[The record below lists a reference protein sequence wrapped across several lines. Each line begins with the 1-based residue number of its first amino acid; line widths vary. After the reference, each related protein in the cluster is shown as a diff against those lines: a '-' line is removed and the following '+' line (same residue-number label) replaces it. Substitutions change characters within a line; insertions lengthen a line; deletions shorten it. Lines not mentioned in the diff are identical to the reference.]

1 MALGGRTVTAPDGS
15 TWHVGRQWMPWKPR
29 HRGPDV
35 DAGDMGGGIG
45 DLGGDDIVG
54 LVIGLLVLVAI
65 VFLLFTVVI
74 PLVALAVEII
84 LLVIMLLWGIG
95 TRVFRRPFQCFFF
108 KKKKKICLQA
118 KGFSRAGRVRDEVAE
133 AIARGEDDAPPRRGA
148 ARLDFPPPARVVE
161 LVRHDGL
168 KSR

>member
-35 DAGDMGGGIG
+35 DAGDMGGIG

-54 LVIGLLVLVAI
+54 IVIGLLVVVAI

-95 TRVFRRPFQCFFF
+95 TRVLLRRPWTVRARE
-108 KKKKKICLQA
+108 KDGTRELVYKA
-118 KGFSRAGRVRDEVAE
+118 KGFARAGRVRDEVAG
-133 AIARGEDDAPPRRGA
+133 ALARGEAAPR
-148 ARLDFPPPARVVE
+148 PAE
-161 LVRHDGL
+161 ALPA
-168 KSR
+168 

>member
-95 TRVFRRPFQCFFF
+95 MRVLLRRPWTVRAREQDGARELVY
-108 KKKKKICLQA
+108 KA
-118 KGFSRAGRVRDEVAE
+118 KGFARAGRVRDEVAE
-133 AIARGEDDAPPRRGA
+133 AIARGEIAPR
-148 ARLDFPPPARVVE
+148 PAE
-161 LVRHDGL
+161 ALPA
-168 KSR
+168 

>member
-1 MALGGRTVTAPDGS
+1 MTLGGRTVTAPDGS

-35 DAGDMGGGIG
+35 DAGDMGGIG

-54 LVIGLLVLVAI
+54 IIIGLLVV
-65 VFLLFTVVI
+65 FTVVI

-95 TRVFRRPFQCFFF
+95 TRVVLRRPWTVRARQ
-108 KKKKKICLQA
+108 KDGSRELVYKA
-118 KGFSRAGRVRDEVAE
+118 KGFARAGRVRDEVAE
-133 AIARGEDDAPPRRGA
+133 ALGRGEAMPR
-148 ARLDFPPPARVVE
+148 PAE
-161 LVRHDGL
+161 ALPA
-168 KSR
+168 

>member
-1 MALGGRTVTAPDGS
+1 
-15 TWHVGRQWMPWKPR
+15 
-29 HRGPDV
+29 
-35 DAGDMGGGIG
+35 MGGGIG

-95 TRVFRRPFQCFFF
+95 TRVVLRRPWTVRARQEDGARELVY
-108 KKKKKICLQA
+108 KA

-133 AIARGEDDAPPRRGA
+133 AIARGETMPR
-148 ARLDFPPPARVVE
+148 PAE
-161 LVRHDGL
+161 ALPA
-168 KSR
+168 

>member
-1 MALGGRTVTAPDGS
+1 MAV
-15 TWHVGRQWMPWKPR
+15 
-29 HRGPDV
+29 
-35 DAGDMGGGIG
+35 
-45 DLGGDDIVG
+45 
-54 LVIGLLVLVAI
+54 

-95 TRVFRRPFQCFFF
+95 TRVVLRRPWTVRARQEDGARELVY
-108 KKKKKICLQA
+108 KA

-133 AIARGEDDAPPRRGA
+133 AIARGERAPPRRGA